1 MSTTRGGGQGSYG
14 QCLQLRR
21 FFCWWGF
28 PKLFSKT
35 MLLSYGKKSVPKL
48 WKSGLTPPPS
58 YFIKKVHNFW
68 TQKKCPKIID
78 APIWQ
83 FTPYSTLH
91 FAPPP
96 PQPHHHHT
104 TTTPPP
110 LPPPT
115 TTKKQPWP
123 TKQIKKHKS
132 QFWFCQN
139 TIWKK
144 CKLWGRP
151 PPPFWK
157 KFTFWIF
164 FYDGFP

>member
-1 MSTTRGGGQGSYG
+1 
-14 QCLQLRR
+14 
-21 FFCWWGF
+21 
-28 PKLFSKT
+28 

-151 PPPFWK
+151 PPPFLEK
-157 KFTFWIF
+157 VYILNF
-164 FYDGFP
+164 FFFEPFPNPGLYSLGMERGCLSESHS